1 MPRPRTHEGTQTEDV
16 SYGSLC
22 TSADWEERGTHH
34 HSLIQNGHTVALF
47 QNPWEFR
54 SLGTAIITS
63 HCISQ
68 SFNKD
73 LLHSTTVEI
82 VL

>member
-1 MPRPRTHEGTQTEDV
+1 MLRMDAYINLRRLEG
-16 SYGSLC
+16 G
-22 TSADWEERGTHH
+22 GTHH
-34 HSLIQNGHTVALF
+34 HSLVQNGHTVTLL

-54 SLGTAIITS
+54 SLGTAIAAS

-68 SFNKD
+68 SFNKG
-73 LLHSTTVEI
+73 LLHSTTAEI